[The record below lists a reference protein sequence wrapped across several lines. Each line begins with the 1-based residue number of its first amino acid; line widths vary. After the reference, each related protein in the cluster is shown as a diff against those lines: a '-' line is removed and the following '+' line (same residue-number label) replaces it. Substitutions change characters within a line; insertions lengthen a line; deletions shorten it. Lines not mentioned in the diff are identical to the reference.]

1 MNSKWRSSAWVA
13 GAWRTWL
20 TDHGSLTR
28 RLQSACASFRVQRLF
43 QGHAAPNRD
52 ELVMANMQVRHHA
65 LVREV
70 LLSCGD
76 SPLVFAHTV
85 VPLAGLRGPWAAL
98 VHLGN
103 RPLGAAL
110 FANPRIQRQPLECL
124 KLDARHPLFKAA
136 ARHLANPPR
145 TLWARRSSFSLQG
158 HAILVTEVFLPAV
171 LALPLGVSP
180 GRAP

>member
-1 MNSKWRSSAWVA
+1 MSAKWRSSAWIA

-28 RLQSACASFRVQRLF
+28 RLQMACPEFRVQRLL
-43 QGHAAPNRD
+43 QTHTPPHVD
-52 ELVMANMQVRHHA
+52 ERVIANMRPGRHA

-76 SPLVFAHTV
+76 TPLVFAHTV

-98 VHLGN
+98 AHLGN

-110 FANPRIQRQPLECL
+110 FANPRIQRHPLECR
-124 KLDARHPLFKAA
+124 KLDARHPLFKSA
-136 ARHLANPPR
+136 ARHLASPPR
-145 TLWARRSSFSLQG
+145 TLWARRSRFTLQG

-171 LALPLGVSP
+171 LDRSTWMTYLD
-180 GRAP
+180 